1 MPILAKLKQYLDEN
15 AVRYEV
21 LSHRLAYTAQEVAA
35 AQHVKGREFAKVV
48 MAKAGDGF
56 VMAVLP
62 AMAKLDTGKLARA
75 AGGAQVQLASEQEFE
90 RLFPNCDAGAMPPF
104 GNLFGLP
111 VYVDRSLAKDETIV
125 FQAGTH
131 LDTVRMRF
139 DDFARLAAPVVGD
152 LALRREEV

>member
-1 MPILAKLKQYLDEN
+1 MPILTKLKQYLDEN
-15 AVRYEV
+15 AVQYEV

-62 AMAKLDTGKLARA
+62 AMEKLDTGKLARA
-75 AGGAQVQLASEQEFE
+75 AGGAQVQLATEQEFE

-111 VYVDRSLAKDETIV
+111 VYVDQSLTKDETIV

-131 LDTVRMRF
+131 LDTVRMSF
-139 DDFARLAAPVVGD
+139 DDFARLVAPVVGD